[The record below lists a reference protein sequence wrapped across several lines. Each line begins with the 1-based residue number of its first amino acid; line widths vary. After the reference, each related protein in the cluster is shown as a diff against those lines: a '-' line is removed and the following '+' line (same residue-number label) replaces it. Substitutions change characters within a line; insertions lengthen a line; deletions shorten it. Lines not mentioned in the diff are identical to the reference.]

1 MAIITGV
8 ANERLTDSVMEPDK
22 LAEAIGIA
30 RQSGARGPGF
40 GSIQRFD

>member
-1 MAIITGV
+1 
-8 ANERLTDSVMEPDK
+8 MEPDK

-40 GSIQRFD
+40 GSIQRLIENLP